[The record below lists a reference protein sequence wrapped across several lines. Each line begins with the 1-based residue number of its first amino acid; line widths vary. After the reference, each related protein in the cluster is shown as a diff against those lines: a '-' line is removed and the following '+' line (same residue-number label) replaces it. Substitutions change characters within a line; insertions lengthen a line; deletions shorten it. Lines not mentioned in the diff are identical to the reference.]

1 MRCCCSSFAVYADCA
16 TAPIN
21 WRDCAAQV
29 DVSGTGV
36 FGDLFPRRGLDL
48 LGGGAAIVGQL
59 EKLLAAFAFACDQQT
74 FVDQQL
80 QGRIHRSGAGAPQ
93 VLTALGDLLDHLV
106 AVHRPLGEQ
115 LEDRGADI
123 AATATPAAASVSA
136 TTTATLAGAESEAGG
151 GPGVEAE
158 LEATAGAEA
167 GGAVEAGV
175 VIPDVIANVL
185 AEVAPG
191 LTPLLMQGATVN
203 GAESET
209 ARWRSEWVGHGCF
222 LTCVRKRHVRFRYVD
237 DISETIA
244 MQLLDRRGGRALVS
258 RPPRRERAGAQ

>member
-1 MRCCCSSFAVYADCA
+1 
-16 TAPIN
+16 
-21 WRDCAAQV
+21 
-29 DVSGTGV
+29 
-36 FGDLFPRRGLDL
+36 
-48 LGGGAAIVGQL
+48 
-59 EKLLAAFAFACDQQT
+59 
-74 FVDQQL
+74 
-80 QGRIHRSGAGAPQ
+80 
-93 VLTALGDLLDHLV
+93 
-106 AVHRPLGEQ
+106 VHRPLGEQ

-136 TTTATLAGAESEAGG
+136 TTTATLAGTESEAGG

-167 GGAVEAGV
+167 RVTVEAAV

-191 LTPLLMQGATVN
+191 LTPLLMQRATVN

-209 ARWRSEWVGHGCF
+209 ARRRCEWVGHECF

-244 MQLLDRRGGRALVS
+244 MQLLEGVVIARGLTTTTPG
-258 RPPRRERAGAQ
+258 EGGA